1 MIKKMLRKIKRWF
14 KKMFGLE
21 VKDKDGAII
30 SEKDYTI
37 GCYNK
42 FVVVSPGQTITLPAL
57 IEGGKFRQIY
67 IPAGQ
72 GIFPNGIGLTRR
84 ADGSLVVANNSIN
97 NASFISVA
105 VDI

>member
-1 MIKKMLRKIKRWF
+1 
-14 KKMFGLE
+14 MFGLE

-42 FVVVSPGQTITLPAL
+42 FVVVSSGQTITLPAL
-57 IEGGKFRQIY
+57 TVNEGGKYRQIY

-72 GIFPNGIGLTRR
+72 GVFPNGIGLTRQ
-84 ADGSLVVANNSIN
+84 ADGSLVVANKSIN
-97 NASFISVA
+97 NASFISV
-105 VDI
+105 VVNI